1 MDIRT
6 NTNVYIFSMTGDKE
20 DHIENLET
28 IRNASAGDTV
38 TVIISTPGGSVDL
51 AESYIAAFEDSAADI
66 ITVAVGQIASAG
78 CTVWLHGDIRRCNTR
93 TNFMFHDVSVGWD
106 GDPRLMKVR
115 AEFFERH
122 TQMLYTEDYPEILT
136 PEEIHQIVT
145 GGEVYLTGAEM
156 HQRLYGGA
164 PAADVP
170 DIVEPEGGSEFTI
183 TLDNGFR
190 LQLDLDDLHPMDF
203 NVLNREELIEV
214 GEAFGLKLENHS
226 FRDGVDVLT
235 DRITG
240 GISGRA

>member
-1 MDIRT
+1 MET
-6 NTNVYIFSMTGDKE
+6 KNTNVYIFSMVDDKE
-20 DHIENLET
+20 NHIENLET
-28 IRNASAGDTV
+28 IRNAAAGDTV
-38 TVIISTPGGSVDL
+38 TVIINTPGGSMDL

-66 ITVAVGQIASAG
+66 ITVAVGQVASAG
-78 CTVWLHGDIRRCNTR
+78 CTVWLQGNIRRCNTR
-93 TNFMFHDVSVGWD
+93 ANFMFHNVSVGWD

-122 TQMLYTEDYPEILT
+122 NQMLYTQDYPEILT

-156 HQRLYGGA
+156 QERLYG
-164 PAADVP
+164 AAHVP

-183 TLDNGFR
+183 TLDSGFR
-190 LQLDLDDLHPMDF
+190 LQLDLDDIHPMDF

-226 FRDGVDVLT
+226 FRDGVDVLI
-235 DRITG
+235 DRIMG
-240 GISGRA
+240 GMSGRA